1 MSKGKE
7 GMPENWLVLVYD
19 TLKQLDA
26 GMQAAFLQKFLQS
39 LVGRQVSQ
47 EESVNHWEAIL
58 ARQSQLMEKLGRA
71 VKLGTAVVD
80 YFEELSILQTP
91 VLLEYEDLK
100 KLRHNAATDPLTGL
114 NNRRMFEEHLDQ
126 EIDRSTRYKSTFA
139 LLLFDLRKFK
149 SVNDSY
155 GHAAGDAILRSVA
168 RASLATIRG
177 SDISCRI
184 GGDEFALLL
193 PQGDRAGTEVLAE
206 RISRKFD
213 EYARPLAPGVPV
225 GIDYG
230 IAIFPEDGKD
240 AAGLCEAADRRLY
253 ACKQKT
259 HRPAPTLVIAPPT
272 TAPRIEVPSRRS
284 ELVKTAQ
291 YNHPFLYPPASAA
304 SEMTEDRNQIS
315 QDRPDGRRF
324 ERVRLKGTP
333 ALGIVQAEGRSSTV
347 EVLDA
352 SLGGVC
358 LLVDEADLPETFKAL
373 LQVPLIP
380 GGELTLLR
388 IYSLALPE
396 GKRRV
401 GCALISVSDLS
412 LAS

>member
-7 GMPENWLVLVYD
+7 GMPESWLVLVYD
-19 TLKQLDA
+19 TLKQLDP

-39 LVGRQVSQ
+39 LVGRQVSE

-58 ARQSQLMEKLGRA
+58 ARRSQLIEKLGRE

-80 YFEELSILQTP
+80 YFEELSILRTP
-91 VLLEYEDLK
+91 VLLEYDDLK

-114 NNRRMFEEHLDQ
+114 NNRRMFEEYLGQ

-149 SVNDSY
+149 SVNDSF

-193 PQGDRAGTEVLAE
+193 PQGDRVGTEVLAE
-206 RISRKFD
+206 RISRKFE
-213 EYARPLAPGVPV
+213 EYARSLAPGVPV

-240 AAGLCEAADRRLY
+240 AASLCEAADRRLY
-253 ACKQKT
+253 ASKHQA
-259 HRPAPTLVIAPPT
+259 HGPSPTLVIAPPT
-272 TAPRIEVPSRRS
+272 SAPRIELASRPAPVEQS
-284 ELVKTAQ
+284 AQ
-291 YNHPFLYPPASAA
+291 HNHPFLYPPASAA
-304 SEMTEDRNQIS
+304 NALTEEGNQIS
-315 QDRPDGRRF
+315 PSRPDGRRF
-324 ERVRLKGTP
+324 ERVRLKGSP
-333 ALGIVQAEGRSSTV
+333 GLGIVQTEGRSSTV
-347 EVLDA
+347 EVLDT

-358 LLVDEADLPETFKAL
+358 LLVDQADLPETFKAL
-373 LQVPLIP
+373 LQAPLIP